1 MQPMNDARGGAQA
14 GANAR
19 TRLLL
24 EAPIVPT
31 IIRLAAPT
39 AVVTLVNA
47 GVTLAET
54 AFIGRLGTEPLAGYA
69 LVFPLM
75 MLMQMMS
82 TGGIGGGVAAAVA
95 RALGAGDPARARA
108 VAWHALAIALG
119 FGLFFTL
126 VVIAFGPGL
135 YRALGGRDAAHGHAL
150 VYSNVLFAGAVL
162 LWLSNTCG
170 VILRGSGDTRTPGI
184 AMLAGS
190 LLQLGL
196 GFALILHSPLGL
208 AGAAV
213 AMLSGQLFSFLTMGW
228 VLARGGAGF
237 RLGAPMRLRRGPA
250 ADILRVGAVAG
261 LMTILANLTTVLVTA
276 LVAPFGTAAIA
287 GYGIGARLE
296 FLQIPIA
303 FGVGAALTTLVGVA
317 VGAGRWERARHAA
330 WIGGAMAAGVSG
342 LVGFTLALWPA
353 PFIAV
358 FTRDPDVAHAATLY
372 FHYAAPAFVF
382 FGLGMALYF
391 ASQGA
396 GRMTWPFVAGLFRL
410 GLGAGAGL
418 VAIAMFGAGLE
429 VLFGLV
435 GLGLFCYGAIIAG
448 SIALGSWRP
457 RGAGITPG

>member
-1 MQPMNDARGGAQA
+1 MNDSRPGAVQA

-24 EAPIVPT
+24 EGPIVPT
-31 IIRLAAPT
+31 IVRLAAPT
-39 AVVTLVNA
+39 AAVTLVNA

-95 RALGAGDPARARA
+95 RALGGGDAVRARA
-108 VAWHALAIALG
+108 VAWHAIAIAIAAGVL
-119 FGLFFTL
+119 FTL
-126 VVIAFGPGL
+126 LVIGLGPVL
-135 YRALGGRDAAHGHAL
+135 YRALGGDGPAIGFAL
-150 VYSNVLFAGAVL
+150 LYSNILFAGAVL
-162 LWLSNTCG
+162 TWLGNTFG
-170 VILRGSGDTRTPGI
+170 VILRGSGDTRTPGL

-196 GFALILHSPLGL
+196 GFVLILHTPLGL
-208 AGAAV
+208 AGAAIAILTGQALALA
-213 AMLSGQLFSFLTMGW
+213 AMAA
-228 VLARGGAGF
+228 VLVRGGAGF
-237 RLGAPMRLRRGPA
+237 RLGAPMRLHWAPA
-250 ADILRVGAVAG
+250 RDILAVGGVAAV
-261 LMTILANLTTVLVTA
+261 MTVLANLTTVLVTA

-303 FGVGAALTTLVGVA
+303 FGVGAALTTMVGVA
-317 VGAGRWERARHAA
+317 VGAGRWERARQAA

-358 FTRDPDVAHAATLY
+358 FTRDPAVAHAATLY

-418 VAIAMFGAGLE
+418 VALTLFGAGLE

-435 GLGLFCYGAIIAG
+435 GLGLFCYGSIIAG

-457 RGAGITPG
+457 RGAGIAPA

>member
-1 MQPMNDARGGAQA
+1 MQPMNDMRAGNVQA

-19 TRLLL
+19 TRALL

-39 AVVTLVNA
+39 ALVTLVNT

-82 TGGIGGGVAAAVA
+82 TGGIGGGVASAVA
-95 RALGAGDPARARA
+95 RALGAGDQARARA
-108 VAWHALAIALG
+108 VVWHAFAIASAAGLTFTMLVIG
-119 FGLFFTL
+119 FGPL
-126 VVIAFGPGL
+126 L
-135 YRALGGRDAAHGHAL
+135 YRALGGEGAALSFAL
-150 VYSNVLFAGAVL
+150 LYSNILFTGAVL
-162 LWLSNTCG
+162 TWLSNTCG
-170 VILRGSGDTRTPGI
+170 VVLRGSGDTHTPGL
-184 AMLAGS
+184 AMLAAS

-196 GFALILHSPLGL
+196 GFVLILHTPLGL
-208 AGAAV
+208 AGAAI
-213 AMLSGQLFSFLTMGW
+213 AMLSGQLLSLTAMAF
-228 VLARGGAGF
+228 VIARGGAGF
-237 RLGAPMRLRRGPA
+237 RLGAPMRLHWAPA
-250 ADILRVGAVAG
+250 RDILAVGAVAAA
-261 LMTILANLTTVLVTA
+261 MTVLANLTTVLVTA

-303 FGVGAALTTLVGVA
+303 FGVGAALTTMVGVA
-317 VGAGRWERARHAA
+317 VGAGRWERARRAA
-330 WIGGAMAAGVSG
+330 WIGGSMAAGVSG

-358 FTRDPDVAHAATLY
+358 FTQDPDVAHAATLY
-372 FHYAAPAFVF
+372 FQYAAPAFVF

-410 GLGAGAGL
+410 SLGAGAGL
-418 VAIAMFGAGLE
+418 VAVVLFGAGLE

-448 SIALGSWRP
+448 SIALDSWRP
-457 RGAGITPG
+457 RGAAP